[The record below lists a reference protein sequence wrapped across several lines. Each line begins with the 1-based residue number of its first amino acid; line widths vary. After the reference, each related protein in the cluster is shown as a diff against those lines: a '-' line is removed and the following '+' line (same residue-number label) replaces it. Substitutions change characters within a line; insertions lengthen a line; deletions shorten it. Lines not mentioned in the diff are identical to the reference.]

1 MVNGKRLI
9 EIAKF
14 EQVSRLARFDAV
26 ANKI

>member
-14 EQVSRLARFDAV
+14 AQVSRLARFDAV